1 MDSPNPNSSISNNM
15 TSPPFWFRDIN
26 WDTVTKDDRKFRAMA
41 SHKLGES
48 FIQELSSADTD
59 TVIEAALSCFTLAE
73 LQHAYALM
81 VGGTDTDTHIDS
93 DSFKCTDSAIRAI
106 LNVMPNDKGED
117 ADSPA
122 HRPAHTAAAA
132 GAAAPSPTPSSPAA
146 PQPAPTAAAGGAGAG
161 AAPSS
166 PAPAPSRAP
175 ATVATST
182 ATPVVAATTKVK
194 AVVGVDNVSGSVSVT
209 PTPNNRGDG
218 SPNPKR

>member
-1 MDSPNPNSSISNNM
+1 M
-15 TSPPFWFRDIN
+15 TSPPFWFCDIN

-41 SHKLGES
+41 SYKLGES

-59 TVIEAALSCFTLAE
+59 AVIEAALSCFTLAE

-93 DSFKCTDSAIRAI
+93 DSFKCTNSAIRAI
-106 LNVMPNDKGED
+106 LNVMPNDQGED

-122 HRPAHTAAAA
+122 PQPAPTAAAA
-132 GAAAPSPTPSSPAA
+132 ATATATGAAAPSPTPSSPA
-146 PQPAPTAAAGGAGAG
+146 
-161 AAPSS
+161 
-166 PAPAPSRAP
+166 PAPS
-175 ATVATST
+175 TVATST
-182 ATPVVAATTKVK
+182 ATPVVATTKVK
-194 AVVGVDNVSGSVSVT
+194 AVVGVDDVSGSVSVT